1 MKKLTLL
8 IILLCDLVSAVAQSS
23 QTPYFLV
30 THAGAGYGFFPGLVA
45 DMTTGHS
52 IAAGGINGRYDFA
65 EKWSLL
71 VGLDYQFWYFKGYS
85 FPDGIP
91 HPYTASG
98 HAVRLPIRLEYHK
111 RWFYMAFGPYLEKTF
126 GDISEGNPNEIATIG
141 PTLEMGGRIR
151 LSENDRLRIGLQT
164 SVGATLYRYSK
175 GVDIG
180 RIEASCLYE
189 HWF

>member
-1 MKKLTLL
+1 MP
-8 IILLCDLVSAVAQSS
+8 SACPSAWNITS
-23 QTPYFLV
+23 
-30 THAGAGYGFFPGLVA
+30 
-45 DMTTGHS
+45 
-52 IAAGGINGRYDFA
+52 
-65 EKWSLL
+65 
-71 VGLDYQFWYFKGYS
+71 VGSTWLS
-85 FPDGIP
+85 
-91 HPYTASG
+91 A
-98 HAVRLPIRLEYHK
+98 
-111 RWFYMAFGPYLEKTF
+111 PYLEKTF